1 MAYGTILIG
10 FNFFIWYAHTF
21 LLKKK
26 SAIYTDYPL
35 FVLIGLCL
43 TYYVPYFI
51 FKDYQ
56 NGEMVIFELT
66 VFYVSFIV
74 LHILIK
80 KRAKNK
86 FIYTTPVNLA
96 KIYLGTIC
104 LWIFSLASGLD
115 NPLLILDRA
124 LNPRDYTH
132 IRSSEGIITF
142 ISIGFT
148 FCSTY
153 LSACEFIR
161 EKNLRKF
168 LIFLIFVAINLL
180 GGGKSSMVSIILIL
194 IFAKETVSGQSV
206 SGYSFI
212 KYGIIALIAL
222 ILSFGLFSRAG
233 SRTSDVGEMLS
244 RFVEYQQE
252 YIFSTLLYTNANS
265 KAGDYFLVG
274 IYETLSA
281 GVPRGVFPS
290 KPQGA
295 LYTKYINP
303 ELDISDDINHFA
315 TYGIQL
321 EGKLV
326 FGWLWPIIAAFIL
339 VLYLKIPEYLS
350 RHHETPRIFI
360 LWNCLI
366 IFGFIRAGVLFTT
379 PWMTFIIIPLIYI
392 LMGGRKYI
400 ISSRAA

>member
-1 MAYGTILIG
+1 
-10 FNFFIWYAHTF
+10 
-21 LLKKK
+21 
-26 SAIYTDYPL
+26 
-35 FVLIGLCL
+35 
-43 TYYVPYFI
+43 
-51 FKDYQ
+51 
-56 NGEMVIFELT
+56 MVIFELT

-180 GGGKSSMVSIILIL
+180 G
-194 IFAKETVSGQSV
+194 
-206 SGYSFI
+206 
-212 KYGIIALIAL
+212 
-222 ILSFGLFSRAG
+222 
-233 SRTSDVGEMLS
+233 
-244 RFVEYQQE
+244 
-252 YIFSTLLYTNANS
+252 
-265 KAGDYFLVG
+265 
-274 IYETLSA
+274 
-281 GVPRGVFPS
+281 
-290 KPQGA
+290 
-295 LYTKYINP
+295 
-303 ELDISDDINHFA
+303 
-315 TYGIQL
+315 
-321 EGKLV
+321 
-326 FGWLWPIIAAFIL
+326 
-339 VLYLKIPEYLS
+339 
-350 RHHETPRIFI
+350 
-360 LWNCLI
+360 
-366 IFGFIRAGVLFTT
+366 
-379 PWMTFIIIPLIYI
+379 
-392 LMGGRKYI
+392 
-400 ISSRAA
+400 